1 MADKPLFNSTYN
13 DPSDFLANHRGQFL
27 EFFSVPNGV
36 SVAFKAYITLFS
48 DRFESDW
55 NEEEAFGRMDP
66 ISSFKRTK
74 RVISLGWT
82 VIAGSQ
88 EEAIENLE
96 KVSLLKK
103 MLYPTYESLDS
114 GAAGI
119 QTSPL
124 FKLRFMNLITNV
136 AAQGQTA
143 ETGGLLGKV
152 GGFTH
157 DVEMEDG
164 FFDILDGGIEK
175 LYPQT
180 IKLSCEYTVLHE
192 HQLGWSNKK
201 ERNKFGKFPYGD
213 VLPGR
218 DTETTDASVDTGSTF
233 DDSRKRQV
241 SKAILSKGVK

>member
-13 DPSDFLANHRGQFL
+13 DPSDFLANHKGQFL

-55 NEEEAFGRMDP
+55 SEEDAFGRMDP
-66 ISSFKRTK
+66 ISAFKRTK

-103 MLYPTYESLDS
+103 MLYPTYESLNS
-114 GAAGI
+114 GASGI
-119 QTSPL
+119 QSSPL
-124 FKLRFMNLITNV
+124 FKLRFMNLIQNV
-136 AAQGQTA
+136 SAQGQTA
-143 ETGGLLGKV
+143 EVGGLLGRV
-152 GGFTH
+152 GGFSH

-164 FFDILDGGIEK
+164 FFDILDNNVEK

-180 IKLSCEYTVLHE
+180 IKLQCEYNVLHE
-192 HQLGWSNKK
+192 HQLGWTNKT
-201 ERNKFGKFPYGD
+201 ERNKFDKFPYGD
-213 VLPGR
+213 ILPGR
-218 DTETTDASVDTGSTF
+218 EVSLPDTSEDTGSTL
-233 DDSRKRQV
+233 DDGRKRQAA
-241 SKAILSKGVK
+241 KAILSKGIK